1 MKKILILGSNSYLGS
16 SFVRYM
22 QDKKYTL
29 YLFSRSK
36 LLPQR
41 FLPFKINNK
50 NIIFYKLDINK
61 DLNKIIKFIK
71 NKKPDF
77 IINYASQSMVGQ
89 SWDQPEDW
97 LITNSVNTVK
107 LYLEISK
114 LKLKTKLIHI
124 STPEIYGH
132 TKKIIKEN
140 KEYSP
145 STPYALSRVNADLS
159 LEMLQKNFGL
169 ESISIRASN
178 IYGEFQKNYRV
189 VSGAVLKFLT
199 NKKFYIDGNGSS
211 KRSFLHVD
219 DLSSATYLLMR
230 KFKSGNIYHVS
241 TDEFISIKNLAK
253 LIAKLTN
260 KNFKKNVKFR
270 KDRIGKDKS
279 YFLDSKKIR
288 KLGWKPKISLKDGIK
303 RVIIWVKLFKRNFKE
318 YDYIYKHK
326 K

>member
-22 QDKKYTL
+22 QDKKYNL

-132 TKKIIKEN
+132 TKKIIKEK